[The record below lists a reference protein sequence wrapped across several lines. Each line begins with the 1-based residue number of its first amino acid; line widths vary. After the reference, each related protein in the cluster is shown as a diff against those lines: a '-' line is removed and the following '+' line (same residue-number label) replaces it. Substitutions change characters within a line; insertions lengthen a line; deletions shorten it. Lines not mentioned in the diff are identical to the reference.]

1 MPEELPLP
9 RSLENRVVLVSGI
22 GPGLGRQLALASAQA
37 GASVVVGSR
46 TEAALKAVVD
56 EIATFGGR
64 AVYET
69 CDTTSSE
76 DCRRLV
82 AAAEHHFGGLDCIVA
97 NAFHKGG
104 MTVNI
109 EDTDLDDWRAVF
121 EVNVLGSLRMAQA
134 ALPALR
140 RRGGGSIVLVNS
152 QIVRRV
158 KPGRGDYAAT
168 KAALLTAG
176 QVLAKEVGREN
187 IRVNSVVPGRMWG
200 EPLIEYSQGIAD
212 ATGRTLADVQTD
224 LLGDMTLPFI
234 PTDEQVARVI
244 VFLASDMA
252 AGITGQSIDVNGG
265 ETFH

>member
-1 MPEELPLP
+1 MPEELPP
-9 RSLENRVVLVSGI
+9 ARPLENRVVLVSGI
-22 GPGLGRQLALASAQA
+22 GPGLGRQAALAVARA

-46 TEAALKAVVD
+46 TEPALKAVVD
-56 EIATFGGR
+56 EISAFGGR

-69 CDTTSSE
+69 CDITSVD
-76 DCRRLV
+76 DCRRIV
-82 AAAEHHFGGLDCIVA
+82 AAAEHHFGGLDCVVA
-97 NAFHKGG
+97 NAFHKGA
-104 MTVNI
+104 MTVTI
-109 EDTDLDDWRAVF
+109 EDADLDDWRTVF
-121 EVNVLGSLRMAQA
+121 EVNVLGSLRVAQA

-176 QVLAKEVGREN
+176 QVLAKEVGRDN

-212 ATGRTLADVQTD
+212 ATDRTLDEVRAG

-244 VFLASDMA
+244 VFLASDLAEGM
-252 AGITGQSIDVNGG
+252 TGQSIDVNGG